1 MENPLPILVLAGKI
15 PKDYYMTLQNW
26 YNTGFVDKNRQKDSR
41 SRRGRLSFCLFTLH
55 ILNIMLL
62 LDLTKNFYHV
72 SVLKQ
77 RLKIFRRIYQ
87 MKKSKQAAA
96 ILLAAMTMVTG
107 LTGCGKSVDNGNSK
121 NSAITVITRESG
133 SGTRGA
139 FIELFG
145 IEEKNTDGKKVD
157 NTISSAEETN
167 STAVMIT
174 SVEGNESAIGYIS
187 LGALK
192 SNVKA
197 LKVDGVEATTDNVKS
212 GSYKV
217 ARPFNVAVKSDA
229 SDAAKEF
236 INYIMS
242 KEGQEIIS
250 KEGYIGD
257 DSAAAYQKKDGVS
270 GKITV
275 GGSSSVSPV
284 MEKLIEAY
292 AKVNSDITIELQQSD
307 STTGM
312 TNAIAGT
319 YDIGMASREL
329 KDEEKAEL
337 TATTIAM
344 DGIAVIVNKTN
355 ELSNITSDQVK
366 GIYTGTITKWADVK

>member
-1 MENPLPILVLAGKI
+1 
-15 PKDYYMTLQNW
+15 
-26 YNTGFVDKNRQKDSR
+26 
-41 SRRGRLSFCLFTLH
+41 
-55 ILNIMLL
+55 
-62 LDLTKNFYHV
+62 
-72 SVLKQ
+72 
-77 RLKIFRRIYQ
+77 

-145 IEEKNTDGKKVD
+145 IEEKNADGKKVD

-242 KEGQEIIS
+242 SDGQQIVEDN
-250 KEGYIGD
+250 GYIKVAD
-257 DSAAAYQKKDGVS
+257 DAAAYEQSDAE
-270 GKITV
+270 GKV
-275 GGSSSVSPV
+275 VVAGSSSVTPV
-284 MEKLIEAY
+284 MEKLKEAY
-292 AKVNSDITIELQQSD
+292 VAVNPDVEIEVQQSD

-312 TNAIAGT
+312 TSAIEGVC
-319 YDIGMASREL
+319 DIGMASRDL
-329 KDEEKAEL
+329 KDSEL
-337 TATTIAM
+337 EAGLTSTVIAM
-344 DGIAVIVNKTN
+344 DGIAVVVNN
-355 ELSNITSDQVK
+355 DSPVAELTSENVKDIFTGDITD
-366 GIYTGTITKWADVK
+366 WADVQ